1 VIWRRFAIVVAVI
14 AVLDA
19 WLIWMADAYLHI
31 NTILNADFQTYWAGA
46 RRLLDGAPLFA
57 PEQLSGPYRLGDM
70 DFGTGYVYPP
80 TAAALSLPLGLLP
93 VDIGWVLFNGIALAG
108 LAAAVYLIGRR
119 EGLGPTA
126 SAVVVAVVL
135 SSGPVAQAVIAGNV
149 NLWIGFGLAAAWL
162 WPRTASSLAVV
173 GALVK
178 LYPGIAILWTI
189 RRRVWSWTPLVAGAV
204 FGVVVVL
211 VFGTRLWT
219 EFLTTLANGRP
230 FGAAFPQPPR
240 SVLDPVLGST
250 GASLVAYAITG
261 LLGVAV
267 LWVKDDH
274 LAFFLLSLA
283 MIMPAQ
289 DWHTHYFLI
298 PLVGALPGV
307 LSMLPRSTRRPDT
320 TAPAPAPA
328 SPG

>member
-1 VIWRRFAIVVAVI
+1 MIWRRFAIVVAVI
-14 AVLDA
+14 AVLDV
-19 WLIWMADAYLHI
+19 WLIWLADAYLHI

-46 RRLLDGAPLFA
+46 RHLLDGAPLYA
-57 PEQLSGPYRLGDM
+57 PDQLSGPYRLGDM

-80 TAAALSLPLGLLP
+80 TAAALSLPLGLVP
-93 VDIGWVLFNGIALAG
+93 VDVGWVLFNGIALAG
-108 LAAAVYLIGRR
+108 LGAAVYLIGRR

-126 SAVVVAVVL
+126 SAVVVAVVF

-149 NLWIGFGLAAAWL
+149 NLWMGLGLAAAWL
-162 WPRTASSLAVV
+162 WPRTASSFAVL
-173 GALVK
+173 GALIK

-189 RRRVWSWTPLVAGAV
+189 RRRVWSWTPLVIGAV
-204 FGVVVVL
+204 FGIVVVL
-211 VFGTRLWT
+211 VFGSRLWT
-219 EFLTTLANGRP
+219 EFLTTLANARP

-250 GASLVAYAITG
+250 GASLVAYAITV

-267 LWVKDDH
+267 LRVRSDR
-274 LAFFLLSLA
+274 LAFFVLSVA

-298 PLVGALPGV
+298 PLIGALPGV
-307 LSMLPRSTRRPDT
+307 LSLLPRSRVRPAPGVA
-320 TAPAPAPA
+320 APA
-328 SPG
+328 GV